1 MSTIVLV
8 LTITLKPGP
17 IVMFATINV
26 EIVKNLKEIVLLV
39 AIPQDLLPL
48 IVFVMTLITIMKLI
62 SNVKSVFIPAK
73 TVPPKS
79 NVLRARLQQTESL

>member
-62 SNVKSVFIPAK
+62 SNVKSVFILVK